1 MGHSMKMESPDED
14 LLLDLLLRWEELR
27 NRGQEIPV
35 EELAREYPH
44 LLADLRKRIK
54 ALTATEWLEKP
65 LEDED
70 PPEVADPVPSPSTPK
85 IFGGRYRLDGIVAE
99 GGFAQVWKG
108 TDLELKRVVA
118 IKIPKPSRL
127 ESAESFI
134 TEAQRVARLKH
145 PGVVPVF
152 DVGREGSVCFIV
164 SEYVEGGSLKAI
176 LATKRPLK
184 DTAIHWMCEIAE
196 ALHYAHEHGII
207 HRDVKPANILID
219 HHGRA
224 MLADFGIAQSPLKAV
239 KSVGTVRYM
248 SPEQLAGAP
257 ADKRADVFSLG
268 VVLHEVLTG
277 SLPYP
282 GSPSSSVPAAVERG
296 LPKAVAAGV
305 LRPLRA
311 VIAKALQH
319 DADERYQS
327 AADLGA
333 AIRAAVRQQKQRLRL
348 VKGFVLLSVLGV
360 LAAAVPIAIQTVR
373 SYRSQIKADGLID
386 WRLNGNY
393 VAETVNAIRKSS
405 RPLSPKL
412 RFIAAQQ
419 TDYQQHGGGVCLPDG
434 RVFCMP
440 SPAGTMVIIDPES
453 GDVEKV
459 PSPEEPKSA
468 AFFGA
473 VLAPNGCVYGMPHYA
488 KSFLKVDPATKE
500 TTLFGTAPGG
510 GAYWG
515 GVVAPNG
522 RIYAVPSS
530 ATNVAEIDP
539 ENDSVTTF
547 GELPGDGYKYS
558 GGVLAPNGR
567 IYCMPDHAR
576 RFMVIEPEARTVSYL
591 DHDLGVGAAKT
602 FGGVLAPNGKIYSGL
617 AGAGKVWVIDPAD
630 DSVEEIAGLP
640 DGLRYVGG
648 VLGPD
653 GKIYCVPSRQV
664 PLFVLDPETREGSPI
679 AGSPVLGNAWGA
691 VLTPHG
697 SIVLVPWDAT
707 RITTIDFG
715 VRVPLDW
722 ALSRVFNRF

>member
-1 MGHSMKMESPDED
+1 MKMESRDEE

-35 EELAREYPH
+35 EELSRDYPH
-44 LLADLRKRIK
+44 IQAELRKRIK
-54 ALTATEWLEKP
+54 ALTSTAWLEKP
-65 LEDED
+65 LDDED
-70 PPEVADPVPSPSTPK
+70 PPEADDPAPSPSAPK
-85 IFGGRYRLDGIVAE
+85 IFGGRYRLDAILAE

-134 TEAQRVARLKH
+134 AEAQRVARLKH

-152 DVGREGSVCFIV
+152 DVGRDGAVCFIV
-164 SEYVEGGSLKAI
+164 SEFVEGGSLKSI
-176 LATKRPLK
+176 LATSRPAENA
-184 DTAIHWMCEIAE
+184 AIQWVCEIAE
-196 ALHYAHEHGII
+196 ALHHAHEQGVI

-219 HHGRA
+219 RHGRA
-224 MLADFGIAQSPLKAV
+224 MLADFGIAQSPLKAA

-257 ADKRADVFSLG
+257 SDKRADVFSLG

-282 GSPSSSVPAAVERG
+282 GSPSSSIPVAVERG

-305 LRPLRA
+305 SRPLRA

-319 DADERYQS
+319 DPGERYQS

-333 AIRAAVRQQKQRLRL
+333 AVRSAMRRQKDRRRL
-348 VKGFVLLSVLGV
+348 VKGVVVLSA
-360 LAAAVPIAIQTVR
+360 LAVVAAVIPLAIRSVR
-373 SYRSQIKADGLID
+373 SFRPQLKADGLVD
-386 WRLNGNY
+386 WRLNGNH
-393 VAETVNAIRKSS
+393 VAETVKSIKESS
-405 RPLSPKL
+405 RPLSPTL

-453 GDVEKV
+453 GDVEKMT
-459 PSPEEPKSA
+459 SPEEPKPA

-488 KSFLKVDPATKE
+488 KSFLKVDPRTKE
-500 TTLFGTAPGG
+500 CSLFGESAGDR
-510 GAYWG
+510 AYWG

-522 RIYAVPSS
+522 RIYGVPSS

-539 ENDSVTTF
+539 ETDSVSTF
-547 GELPGDGYKYS
+547 GELPGDGYKFS

-576 RFMVIEPEARTVSYL
+576 RFMVIDPDDRTVAYL
-591 DHDLGVGAAKT
+591 DHDLGDGAAKT

-630 DSVEEIAGLP
+630 DSVEVIAGLP

-653 GKIYCVPSRQV
+653 GKIYCIPSRQV
-664 PLFVLDPETREGSPI
+664 PLFVIDPETHECGPFP
-679 AGSPVLGNAWGA
+679 GSPVLGNAWGA
-691 VLTPHG
+691 VLTTHG

-707 RITTIDFG
+707 RFTTIDFG
-715 VRVPLDW
+715 VRVPENW

>member
-1 MGHSMKMESPDED
+1 MKMESPDED

-44 LLADLRKRIK
+44 LQAELRKRIK
-54 ALTATEWLEKP
+54 ALTATAWLEKP
-65 LEDED
+65 LDDED
-70 PPEVADPVPSPSTPK
+70 PPEGHDPAPAPSAPK
-85 IFGGRYRLDGIVAE
+85 IFGGRYRLDAILAE

-108 TDLELKRVVA
+108 IDLELKRVVA

-127 ESAESFI
+127 ESAESFVA
-134 TEAQRVARLKH
+134 EAQRVARLKH

-152 DVGREGSVCFIV
+152 DVGRDGAVCFIV
-164 SEYVEGGSLKAI
+164 SEFVEGGSLKAM
-176 LATKRPLK
+176 LAASRPAENA
-184 DTAIHWMCEIAE
+184 AIQWVCEIAE
-196 ALHYAHEHGII
+196 ALHHAHEQGVI

-219 HHGRA
+219 RHNRA
-224 MLADFGIAQSPLKAV
+224 MLADFGIAQSPLKAA

-282 GSPSSSVPAAVERG
+282 GSPSSSIPVAVERG

-305 LRPLRA
+305 SRPLRA

-319 DADERYQS
+319 DPGERYQS
-327 AADLGA
+327 AAEMG
-333 AIRAAVRQQKQRLRL
+333 AAVRSAIRLQKDRSRL
-348 VKGFVLLSVLGV
+348 VKGFVVLSA
-360 LAAAVPIAIQTVR
+360 LAVFAAVIPLAIQSVR
-373 SYRSQIKADGLID
+373 SFRPHLKADGLID
-386 WRLNGNY
+386 WRLNGNH
-393 VAETVNAIRKSS
+393 VAETLESIKKSS
-405 RPLSPKL
+405 GPLSPTL

-453 GDVEKV
+453 GDVEKM
-459 PSPEEPKSA
+459 PSPEEPKPA

-488 KSFLKVDPATKE
+488 KSFLKVDPRTKKCS
-500 TTLFGTAPGG
+500 LFGESPGDR
-510 GAYWG
+510 AYWG

-522 RIYAVPSS
+522 RIYGVPSS
-530 ATNVAEIDP
+530 ATIVAEIDP
-539 ENDSVTTF
+539 ETDSVSTF

-576 RFMVIEPEARTVSYL
+576 RFMVIDPDDRTVAYL
-591 DHDLGVGAAKT
+591 DHDLGDGAAKT

-630 DSVEEIAGLP
+630 DSVEVIAGLP

-653 GKIYCVPSRQV
+653 GKIYCIPSRQV
-664 PLFVLDPETREGSPI
+664 PLFVIDPETHECGPFP
-679 AGSPVLGNAWGA
+679 GSPVLGNAWGA
-691 VLTPHG
+691 VLTTHG

-707 RITTIDFG
+707 RFATIDFG
-715 VRVPLDW
+715 VRVPENW